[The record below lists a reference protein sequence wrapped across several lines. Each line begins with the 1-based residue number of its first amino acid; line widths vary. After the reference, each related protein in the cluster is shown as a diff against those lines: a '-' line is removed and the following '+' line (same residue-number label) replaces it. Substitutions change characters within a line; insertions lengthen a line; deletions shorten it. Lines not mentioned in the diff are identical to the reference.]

1 MTMLRLRTIDKRFLL
16 AAFVALVL
24 LAAIACDTA
33 QVQLIEGVLQSV
45 DSANGQIT
53 VVTKDGK
60 TVTLTIA
67 TDAPVETEGAGSTLP
82 GSTFPPTVETLE
94 PGASIT
100 VEVNDDRQ
108 VAQRVKARQ
117 AKVEGV
123 IVKVE
128 GQQVTVE
135 SERGRQVTVTV
146 TDRTRIELDDDFPGA
161 LADLR
166 AGVEVKIKFD
176 SDSLLAFKI
185 DTEEEEAEIKG
196 IVVVVE
202 GNEVTIETKRGRRL
216 MLVVSDRTRIEL
228 EDDFPG
234 TISDLQVGVE
244 VKTKFDPFNRTAFKI
259 EVKEEEEAEIKGIVS
274 NVVGN
279 EVTVQTERGAT
290 STLIIG
296 DRTRVELE
304 DDISGTLADIQA
316 GVRIEADF
324 DPISRSASKIEVL
337 KEEGAKIEGVV
348 THVSGNQVTVETKRG
363 RSRTVVIDDRTR
375 IELDDDFA
383 GTMADLQVGIK
394 VEAKFDAVTR
404 MASKVEVQ
412 DGEGK
417 EERKG
422 KIKGVVIEIN
432 GNEITVETERGDRRT
447 ITVARST
454 RIKLED
460 DPPGALGDL
469 REGDEVEIKY
479 NPVTGVAQKIELDD

>member
-82 GSTFPPTVETLE
+82 GSTLPPTVETLE

-100 VEVNDDRQ
+100 VEVNNDRQ

-146 TDRTRIELDDDFPGA
+146 TDRTSIELDDDFPGA

-176 SDSLLAFKI
+176 SESLLAFKI

-196 IVVVVE
+196 IVVLVE

-244 VKTKFDPFNRTAFKI
+244 VETKFDPFNRTAFKI
-259 EVKEEEEAEIKGIVS
+259 EVKEEEAEIKGIVS

-316 GVRIEADF
+316 GIRIEADF
-324 DPISRSASKIEVL
+324 DPISRSASKIQVL

-383 GTMADLQVGIK
+383 GTMADLQVGIQ

-422 KIKGVVIEIN
+422 KIKGVVIKIN

-447 ITVARST
+447 LTVARST
-454 RIKLED
+454 RIKLDD
-460 DPPGALGDL
+460 DPLGALGDL

-479 NPVTGVAQKIELDD
+479 NPVTGVAQRIELDD